1 MNLVTTTLLNLMRI
15 EVLFGVGLVLWAFSI
30 EAKSQELVEFN
41 NGEVADAADINANFQ
56 NLKAE
61 IANNSSKM
69 NVYSDGKLLGQLMPE
84 LSPFTDGNGYVIKT
98 SSDFLIPLAFGYD
111 TATEAESAIGGVLF
125 TEADCTGDAFV
136 AFSFGLPKSSAYS
149 GVIGH
154 DKLLGWYS
162 ASFADVATNIVIQS
176 SSTGSCRE
184 SSTDYTS
191 ERLLRVMIN
200 SEESTGIS
208 LPVGEDDTLENIEL
222 KYE

>member
-1 MNLVTTTLLNLMRI
+1 MRI
-15 EVLFGVGLVLWAFSI
+15 EALLGFALVLWVFSL
-30 EAKSQELVEFN
+30 EANSQELVEFN

-84 LSPFTDGNGYVIKT
+84 LSPFTDGNGY
-98 SSDFLIPLAFGYD
+98 D
-111 TATEAESAIGGVLF
+111 TTTEAESAIGGVLF

-136 AFSFGLPKSSAYS
+136 TFSFGLPKSSAYS

-176 SSTGSCRE
+176 SSTGSGRE

-200 SEESTGIS
+200 SEDSTGIS